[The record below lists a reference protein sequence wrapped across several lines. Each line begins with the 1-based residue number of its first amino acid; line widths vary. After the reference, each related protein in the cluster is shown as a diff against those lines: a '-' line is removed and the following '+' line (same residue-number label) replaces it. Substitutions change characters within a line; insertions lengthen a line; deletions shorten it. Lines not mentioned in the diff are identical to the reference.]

1 MQTQPWTGSILSETV
16 SRENVFKLTLNPITM
31 NLARNLE
38 CMDYFL
44 VVDMLPKFL
53 FVNSDHTT
61 QAYTEQLLGSHSW
74 GEDSVESVRGQSAET
89 INSKISA
96 LLRVI

>member
-1 MQTQPWTGSILSETV
+1 
-16 SRENVFKLTLNPITM
+16 
-31 NLARNLE
+31 
-38 CMDYFL
+38 
-44 VVDMLPKFL
+44 MLPKFL

-96 LLRVI
+96 LLRVIWGYKNYMLFYGRDKEEVLMCESGIM